1 MIQNAF
7 RSIIDVLCEPAHQQ
21 IYFKEAH
28 IIIIII
34 IIIKDSSYLFC
45 RKLSKWLVLHFPILI
60 GSLET
65 KVF

>member
-1 MIQNAF
+1 MIRNAF

-34 IIIKDSSYLFC
+34 IIIIIKDSS
-45 RKLSKWLVLHFPILI
+45 
-60 GSLET
+60 
-65 KVF
+65 

>member
-1 MIQNAF
+1 MIRNAF

-28 IIIIII
+28 IIIII